1 MSKLKTVNYKV
12 VENIIRNKNFAC
24 SFCWNTILSV
34 IAGSIAMLLLLLIL
48 LLEGLETWYLHR
60 YSVKMIT
67 ETTNEAVLKSLLK
80 GLKVEGLMSLLRLLI
95 WRIFHKNDN
104 GKSGLSVNKQQW
116 WESNEKKGNWYNAL
130 KRNARDKLTLFL
142 LVRSQGQEQQLQQ
155 GQWQQGVLMN

>member
-1 MSKLKTVNYKV
+1 M
-12 VENIIRNKNFAC
+12 
-24 SFCWNTILSV
+24 
-34 IAGSIAMLLLLLIL
+34 IA
-48 LLEGLETWYLHR
+48 WQ
-60 YSVKMIT
+60 
-67 ETTNEAVLKSLLK
+67 
-80 GLKVEGLMSLLRLLI
+80 
-95 WRIFHKNDN
+95 IFHKNDN